1 MAVLTH
7 LTSNDL
13 YDMDFHACRIDAK
26 IGNFEALDLVH
37 TLRHLVQKLDDL
49 EWYNDKLETEAE
61 ALKEKIEAL
70 QSENLELSVERDN
83 LEDTVIELEKK
94 LEKLEKE
101 QADDQ

>member
-13 YDMDFHACRIDAK
+13 DDLDYHAGRAGLR
-26 IGNFEALDLVH
+26 IGNFDVADLVH
-37 TLRHLVQKLDDL
+37 TLRVLVQEVERVKDMEDFIDDL
-49 EWYNDKLETEAE
+49 KDTIHSLRD
-61 ALKEKIEAL
+61 
-70 QSENLELSVERDN
+70 QNLELYVERDN

-101 QADDQ
+101 QANDQQL

>member
-7 LTSNDL
+7 LTTNDL

-26 IGNFEALDLVH
+26 IGNFDVLDLVH
-37 TLRHLVQKLDDL
+37 TLRDLVQEVERVKDMEDFIDDL
-49 EWYNDKLETEAE
+49 KDA
-61 ALKEKIEAL
+61 IHSL

-83 LEDTVIELEKK
+83 LEDTVIELEQK

-101 QADDQ
+101 QDDDRNT